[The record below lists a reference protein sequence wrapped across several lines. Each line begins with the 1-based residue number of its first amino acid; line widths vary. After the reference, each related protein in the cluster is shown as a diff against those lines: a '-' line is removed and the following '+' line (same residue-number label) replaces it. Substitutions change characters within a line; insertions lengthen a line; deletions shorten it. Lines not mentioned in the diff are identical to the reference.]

1 MGSDRFRGTSAA
13 MRMSWRQ
20 AVATAWVLISTAA
33 GAAAEERLAVIAGAN
48 FGSAEDE
55 PLRYAEAD
63 ANRFRDVLV
72 ELGDIRPDRAI
83 VALGG
88 SPEQLLQALIEARG
102 RAAEI
107 QRSGRRVVLLFYYSG
122 HGDEDGLHLPR
133 GTLPLSELRAEMRRI
148 PADLRIAFLD
158 ACRAPGRSKG
168 VSRGPDFDLAVSPD
182 SPRGTVEIRASSSG
196 EAAQESEELAGA
208 VFTHFLLSG
217 LRGAADAD
225 GDGRITLAEIYA
237 YAYRRT
243 LFRSGTGPAL
253 QHPSIAEELAGSGE
267 VVITRPAQASAT
279 LEVPRGDERY
289 LVFATPSA
297 AVMGE
302 LTGGD
307 TARLALPPGRF
318 LVARH
323 SGNATAVATVDL
335 SWGGKRRLTEK
346 DFQPISR
353 EELALRGG
361 RIELRTRR
369 IEPRLGVE
377 FGPGSELPFA
387 ARAGA
392 AIALSQGVI
401 EWEIEAAYLGGATS
415 VAGWQ
420 GLEQAITGG
429 PSVGFRQFFG
439 RWTLSASLGIELR
452 YSWQH
457 LERLE
462 RLRVEQAGFLA
473 TEGRSFGSVGP
484 RGGVRLALPLGND
497 LAASLGISAIG
508 LFRREEALAGSRRT
522 VFRPGAFISAA
533 VGYAF

>member
-1 MGSDRFRGTSAA
+1 
-13 MRMSWRQ
+13 MSWRR
-20 AVATAWVLISTAA
+20 AVATAGVLSALAA
-33 GAAAEERLAVIAGAN
+33 GAAPEERLAVIAGAN
-48 FGSAEDE
+48 IGSSEDE

-63 ANRFRDVLV
+63 ANRFRDVLI

-88 SPEQLLQALIEARG
+88 SPEQLLQALTEARG

-107 QRSGRRVVLLFYYSG
+107 QRTGHRVVLLFYYSG

-133 GTLPLSELRAEMRRI
+133 GTLPLADLRAEMQRI
-148 PADLRIAFLD
+148 PADLRIVFLD

-168 VSRGPDFDLAVSPD
+168 VRRGPDFDLAVAPD
-182 SPRGTVEIRASSSG
+182 APHGTVEVRASSSG

-225 GDGRITLAEIYA
+225 GDGRVTLAELYA

-243 LFRSGTGPAL
+243 LFRSGTGPSL

-267 VVITRPAQASAT
+267 VVLTHPARATAT
-279 LEVPRGDERY
+279 LEVPRGGERY
-289 LVFATPSA
+289 LIFATPSA

-302 LTGGD
+302 LTAGD
-307 TARLALPPGRF
+307 TGRLSLPPGRF

-323 SGNATAVATVDL
+323 SGSATAVATVDL
-335 SWGGKRRLTEK
+335 SWGGNRRLTEK

-361 RIELRTRR
+361 RIELRAWRV
-369 IEPRLGVE
+369 EPRLGAE

-387 ARAGA
+387 VRTGA
-392 AIALSQGVI
+392 AMALSQGAL
-401 EWEIEAAYLGGATS
+401 EWEVEAAYLGGPAS
-415 VAGWQ
+415 IAGWR
-420 GLEQAITGG
+420 GNEQAITGG
-429 PSVGFRQFFG
+429 PSVAFRQFFG
-439 RWTLSASLGIELR
+439 RWTLSATLGIELR

-457 LERLE
+457 LERQE
-462 RLRVEQAGFLA
+462 AGRAQEAGFAA
-473 TEGRSFGSVGP
+473 TESRGFGSVGP
-484 RGGVRLALPLGND
+484 RAGLRLALPLGHH
-497 LAASLGISAIG
+497 LTGSLGISALG
-508 LFRREEALAGSRRT
+508 LLRREEATAGSRRT
-522 VFRPGAFISAA
+522 VFRPAAFTSAA